1 MGFEGR
7 YSVEKTEERRD
18 WVEAAAVSP
27 EGRNWSCIAS
37 GDSNGELLA
46 WQEETKAQS
55 ITAHSGSCICS
66 LYLSLDGTA
75 LASGSEDKTMKPWST
90 ETWQPQRDIITYGM
104 LVNCVRY
111 SPSGKFIAVATIL
124 GIQIYP
130 STGRSVHDPWI
141 GHTDDITTIA
151 LNSNGTLV
159 ASASEDKHVRF
170 WEIFN
175 RQTIMISIPTERILA
190 YPSSWH
196 TQSQRR

>member
-90 ETWQPQRDIITYGM
+90 ETWQPQRDIITCGT
-104 LVNCVRY
+104 LANCVRY
-111 SPSGKFIAVATIL
+111 SPSGKFMAVATTL

-130 STGRSVHDPWI
+130 STGRSGCIAKMSHLSPV
-141 GHTDDITTIA
+141 ITWRPSGESGGLLLSAGRWPDSTI
-151 LNSNGTLV
+151 
-159 ASASEDKHVRF
+159 
-170 WEIFN
+170 WE
-175 RQTIMISIPTERILA
+175 
-190 YPSSWH
+190 
-196 TQSQRR
+196 